1 MELLFL
7 YPRFLMLLLLV
18 PFFIFVYFFSLA
30 YNKKKAI
37 LFANFEAMER
47 FYGLEFFSKNFLALY
62 INIGILVLIVF
73 ALAGTS
79 LAFNA
84 DTSSFSYVIAID
96 SSGSMAATDIIPTR
110 LAAAKIEAKDFVDS
124 LPLGVEVGL
133 IGFSGDAL
141 VYQTLSTSKI
151 KLKMAIDALT
161 FGRIR
166 GTNIYNALISAN
178 KLFKGRQLKSV
189 ILLSDGQLNIG
200 SAPQVIKYANQ
211 NNLLVNTIALGTKAG
226 GNMGFGTVSKVDEDF
241 LKSLAMNTGG
251 KFFRVKNSED
261 MKNSF
266 NSLVHGTYKKVKIDL
281 TFYLLITAIALFTTL
296 WILYSL
302 RFKVI
307 P

>member
-7 YPRFLMLLLLV
+7 YPRFLILLLLV

-30 YNKKKAI
+30 YNKKKAM
-37 LFANFEAMER
+37 LFANFGAIKR

-62 INIGILVLIVF
+62 INIGILILIVF
-73 ALAGTS
+73 ALAGTTIS
-79 LAFNA
+79 FNA
-84 DTSSFSYVIAID
+84 DTSAFSYVIAID
-96 SSGSMAATDIIPTR
+96 TSGSMAATDVAPNR
-110 LAAAKIEAKDFVDS
+110 LATAKTEAKNFVDS
-124 LPLGVEVGL
+124 LPLGVEVGV

-151 KLKMAIDALT
+151 KLKMAIDELT

-178 KLFKGRQLKSV
+178 QLFKGRQLKSV
-189 ILLSDGQLNIG
+189 VLLSDGQLNIG
-200 SAPQVIKYANQ
+200 NAPQVIKYANQ
-211 NNLLVNTIALGTKAG
+211 NNLLVNTIAVGTQAG

-241 LKSLAMNTGG
+241 LKSLALNSGG
-251 KFFRVKNSED
+251 KFFRVKNAGD

-266 NSLVHGTYKKVKIDL
+266 NSLVRETYKKVKIDM
-281 TFYLLITAIALFTTL
+281 TFYLLITAIALFTIL

-302 RFKVI
+302 RFKVV